1 MVKCCKKV
9 SEIEK
14 FYAVNLLHSG
24 IISYVRSALLFR
36 FCTLDNEVRAHI
48 AKSRKIVRARNEY
61 IAQHKKPLNKSAYK
75 RLKPDMKA
83 IKKSAIATIINA
95 ALLSAAGTSVSSF
108 AAEEETAKKNNQ
120 LEVIQVTARKRVENA
135 QEVPVA
141 VSALQGDNLDAYSSA
156 GMDIRFMNAKI
167 PSLSIESSFGRSFP
181 RFYVRGLGNTDFDLN
196 ASQPVSLVVDEV
208 VQENAILKGFPV
220 FDVER
225 VEVLRG
231 PQGTLFGRNTPAG
244 LVKFDSVK
252 PSQEFDGYGAVSYGS
267 RGAVDTEGAVG
278 GALTDRLSARVSLL
292 WQDKDDYIDNQAPGF
307 EAKDQQG
314 GYTEKAARIQFL
326 YEGDDFSALLNYHTR
341 DLDGSPIAFRA
352 NVIESGSNELVDN
365 YEHDVVYQDAGARS
379 TQQVESE
386 GMSLRLEWDLENHT
400 ITSISA
406 WESAEIYS
414 RGDIDGGYGAVF
426 LPDYMGPGFI
436 PFPSE
441 SADGIPEQDQITQEL
456 RLSSNFDGDLNYQ
469 VGVFY
474 FDEELT
480 IENFSYDTFSSPNA
494 GALNG
499 YVKQQQD
506 TTAWA
511 VFGSVDY
518 VVSDDLK
525 VTAGLRY
532 SDDKKD
538 FSADRTL
545 SPVGGGA
552 LFIEQDVSDSHVS
565 WDLSA
570 NYKVNEDVNWYSR
583 VANTF
588 RAPSL
593 QGRILFGDEVTT
605 ADSETVTS
613 FETGIKSDVL
623 DGQGRVNATVF
634 YYTMSDQQLTA
645 VGGGA
650 NFNRLINADKT
661 TGYGFELDTEWVL
674 SDELNATFNL
684 SYNKTELKDNDLA
697 VAVCG
702 QCTVTDPTFQVAGP
716 FGPEARAILDGNSL
730 PHAPEWISNF
740 TLRYTKELE
749 DGDFFANGDISYR
762 SKINMFLYE
771 SVEFEGKPLTEVGLR
786 AGYRWAQG
794 DYEYEV
800 AGFVRNL
807 FDEQQAIGAI
817 DFNNNTGIVNEERYV
832 GAEFKV
838 KFF

>member
-1 MVKCCKKV
+1 
-9 SEIEK
+9 
-14 FYAVNLLHSG
+14 
-24 IISYVRSALLFR
+24 
-36 FCTLDNEVRAHI
+36 
-48 AKSRKIVRARNEY
+48 
-61 IAQHKKPLNKSAYK
+61 
-75 RLKPDMKA
+75 MKA
-83 IKKSAIATIINA
+83 MKRSTLATLINA
-95 ALLSAAGTSVSSF
+95 TLFSAVAGTSFSSL
-108 AAEEETAKKNNQ
+108 AAEEETAKKSNQ

-156 GMDIRFMNAKI
+156 GMDIRFLNAKI

-244 LVKFDSVK
+244 LVKFDTVK
-252 PSQEFDGYGAVSYGS
+252 PSQEFDGYGSVSYGS
-267 RGAVDTEGAVG
+267 RGAVDTSGAVG
-278 GALTDRLSARVSLL
+278 GSLTDRLSARVSLL

-307 EAKDQQG
+307 EAKDEQG
-314 GYTEKAARIQFL
+314 GYTEKAARVQFL
-326 YEGDDFSALLNYHTR
+326 YEGDDFTALLNYHTR

-352 NVIESGSNELVDN
+352 NVIKPGTNELVDN
-365 YEHDVVYQDAGARS
+365 FENDVVYQDAASRS

-386 GMSLRLEWDLENHT
+386 GASLKLDWELKNHT

-414 RGDIDGGYGAVF
+414 RADIDGGYGGFSIDGVPVA
-426 LPDYMGPGFI
+426 MGPGSI
-436 PFPSE
+436 PFSNE
-441 SADGIPEQDQITQEL
+441 SADGIPEHDQLTQEL

-480 IENFSYDTFSSPNA
+480 IENFSYDTSNN
-494 GALNG
+494 GVLNG
-499 YVKQQQD
+499 YVRQQQD

-518 VVSDDLK
+518 TFKDDLK

-532 SDDKKD
+532 SDDEKD
-538 FSADRTL
+538 FSANRTL
-545 SPVGGGA
+545 SPLSAFGFGPK
-552 LFIEQDVSDSHVS
+552 LISENVSDSHVS

-570 NYKVNEDVNWYSR
+570 NYKVNDDVNWYGR

-593 QGRILFGDEVTT
+593 QGRILFNEEVTT

-613 FETGIKSDVL
+613 YETGIKSDVL

-645 VGGGA
+645 VGGDT
-650 NFNRLINADKT
+650 NSSSLINADKT
-661 TGYGFELDTEWVL
+661 TGYGFELDTQWVL
-674 SDELNATFNL
+674 SDEFNATFNL
-684 SYNKTELKDNDLA
+684 SYNKTEIKDDSISIPVPDRDTLN
-697 VAVCG
+697 
-702 QCTVTDPTFQVAGP
+702 VTDPINNSGFAV
-716 FGPEARAILDGNSL
+716 LDGNSL

-740 TLRYTKELE
+740 TLRYTKELA
-749 DGDFFANGDISYR
+749 DGNFFASGDISYR

-771 SVEFEGKPLTEVGLR
+771 SVEFEGKELIETGLR
-786 AGYRWAQG
+786 TGYTWSEG

-800 AGFVRNL
+800 AAFVRNL
-807 FDEQQAIGAI
+807 FDEQQVIGAV

-838 KFF
+838 NFF

>member
-1 MVKCCKKV
+1 
-9 SEIEK
+9 
-14 FYAVNLLHSG
+14 
-24 IISYVRSALLFR
+24 
-36 FCTLDNEVRAHI
+36 
-48 AKSRKIVRARNEY
+48 
-61 IAQHKKPLNKSAYK
+61 
-75 RLKPDMKA
+75 MKA
-83 IKKSAIATIINA
+83 IKKTAIATIINA
-95 ALLSAAGTSVSSF
+95 ALLSAAGTSVSTL

-156 GMDIRFMNAKI
+156 GMDIRFMSAKI

-244 LVKFDSVK
+244 LVKFDTVK
-252 PSQEFDGYGAVSYGS
+252 PSQEFEGYGAVSYGS

-307 EAKDQQG
+307 EAKDEQG

-326 YEGDDFSALLNYHTR
+326 YEGDDFTALLNYHTR

-352 NVIESGSNELVDN
+352 NVIESGSNDLVDN
-365 YEHDVVYQDAGARS
+365 YEHDVVYQDAAVRN

-386 GMSLRLEWDLENHT
+386 GASLKLEWDISDEYTL
-400 ITSISA
+400 TSISG

-414 RGDIDGGYGAVF
+414 RADIDGGYGAEYI
-426 LPDYMGPGFI
+426 PDYMGPGLI
-436 PFPSE
+436 PFSSE
-441 SADGIPEQDQITQEL
+441 SADGIPEQDQLTQEL
-456 RLSSNFDGDLNYQ
+456 RLASNFSGDLNYQ
-469 VGVFY
+469 VGLFY

-480 IENFSYDTFSSPNA
+480 IENFSYDTFSSPA

-499 YVKQQQD
+499 YVQQQQD

-511 VFGSVDY
+511 IFGSVDY
-518 VVSDDLK
+518 IFSDKLK

-532 SDDKKD
+532 SDDEKD
-538 FSADRTL
+538 FVADRTI
-545 SPVGGGA
+545 SPIGGGA
-552 LFIEQDVSDSHVS
+552 LYVERSVSDSHVS

-570 NYKVNEDVNWYSR
+570 NYKVNDDVNWYSR

-593 QGRILFGDEVTT
+593 QGRILFGDDVTT
-605 ADSETVTS
+605 AESETVTS

-634 YYTMSDQQLTA
+634 YYTMDDQQLTA

-650 NFNRLINADKT
+650 NFNRLVNADKT

-674 SDELNATFNL
+674 SDEFNATFNL
-684 SYNKTELKDNDLA
+684 SYNKTEIKDDELA
-697 VAVCG
+697 VATCF
-702 QCTVTDPTFQVAGP
+702 QCTVNDPINDAGL
-716 FGPEARAILDGNSL
+716 AVLDGNSL

-749 DGDFFANGDISYR
+749 DGNFFALGDISYR
-762 SKINMFLYE
+762 SEINMFLYD
-771 SVEFEGKPLTEVGLR
+771 SVEFEGKALTEVGLR
-786 AGYRWAQG
+786 AGYEWAEG
-794 DYEYEV
+794 DYEYQV
-800 AGFVRNL
+800 AAFVRNL
-807 FDEQQAIGAI
+807 FDEQHAIGAV
-817 DFNNNTGIVNEERYV
+817 DFNNNTGIVNEERYI

-838 KFF
+838 NFF

>member
-1 MVKCCKKV
+1 
-9 SEIEK
+9 
-14 FYAVNLLHSG
+14 
-24 IISYVRSALLFR
+24 
-36 FCTLDNEVRAHI
+36 
-48 AKSRKIVRARNEY
+48 
-61 IAQHKKPLNKSAYK
+61 
-75 RLKPDMKA
+75 MKA
-83 IKKSAIATIINA
+83 IKKTAIATIINA
-95 ALLSAAGTSVSSF
+95 ALLSAAGTSVSTL

-156 GMDIRFMNAKI
+156 GMDIRFMSAKI

-244 LVKFDSVK
+244 LVKFDTVK
-252 PSQEFDGYGAVSYGS
+252 PSQEFEGYGAVSYGS

-307 EAKDQQG
+307 EAKDEQG

-326 YEGDDFSALLNYHTR
+326 YEGDDFTALLNYHTR

-352 NVIESGSNELVDN
+352 NVIESGSNDLVDN
-365 YEHDVVYQDAGARS
+365 YEHDVVYQDAAVRN

-386 GMSLRLEWDLENHT
+386 GASLKLDWDISDEYTL
-400 ITSISA
+400 TSISG

-414 RGDIDGGYGAVF
+414 RADIDGGYGASYI
-426 LPDYMGPGFI
+426 PDYMGPGFI
-436 PFPSE
+436 PFSSE
-441 SADGIPEQDQITQEL
+441 SADGIPEQDQLTQEL
-456 RLSSNFDGDLNYQ
+456 RLASNFSGDLNYQ
-469 VGVFY
+469 VGLFY

-480 IENFSYDTFSSPNA
+480 IENFSYDTFSSPA

-499 YVKQQQD
+499 YVQQQQD

-511 VFGSVDY
+511 IFGSVDY
-518 VVSDDLK
+518 IFSDKLK

-532 SDDKKD
+532 SDDEKD
-538 FSADRTL
+538 FVADRTI
-545 SPVGGGA
+545 SPIGGGA
-552 LFIEQDVSDSHVS
+552 LYVERSVSDSHVS

-570 NYKVNEDVNWYSR
+570 NYKVNDDVNWYSR

-593 QGRILFGDEVTT
+593 QGRILFGDDVTT
-605 ADSETVTS
+605 AESETVTS

-634 YYTMSDQQLTA
+634 YYTMDDQQLTA
-645 VGGGA
+645 VGGGV
-650 NFNRLINADKT
+650 NFNRLVNADKT

-674 SDELNATFNL
+674 SDEFNATFNL
-684 SYNKTELKDNDLA
+684 SYNKTEIKDDELA
-697 VAVCG
+697 VAVCA
-702 QCTVTDPTFQVAGP
+702 QCIVNDPINDAGL
-716 FGPEARAILDGNSL
+716 AVLDGNSL

-749 DGDFFANGDISYR
+749 DGNFFALGDISYR
-762 SKINMFLYE
+762 SEINMFLYD
-771 SVEFEGKPLTEVGLR
+771 SVEFEGKALTEVGLR
-786 AGYRWAQG
+786 AGYEWAEG
-794 DYEYEV
+794 DYEYQV
-800 AGFVRNL
+800 SAFVRNL
-807 FDEQQAIGAI
+807 FDEQQAIGAV
-817 DFNNNTGIVNEERYV
+817 DFNNNTGIVNEERYI

-838 KFF
+838 NFF

>member
-1 MVKCCKKV
+1 
-9 SEIEK
+9 
-14 FYAVNLLHSG
+14 
-24 IISYVRSALLFR
+24 
-36 FCTLDNEVRAHI
+36 
-48 AKSRKIVRARNEY
+48 
-61 IAQHKKPLNKSAYK
+61 
-75 RLKPDMKA
+75 MKA
-83 IKKSAIATIINA
+83 IKKTAIATIINA
-95 ALLSAAGTSVSSF
+95 ALLSAAGTSVSTL

-156 GMDIRFMNAKI
+156 GMDIRFMSAKI

-244 LVKFDSVK
+244 LVKFDTVK
-252 PSQEFDGYGAVSYGS
+252 PSQEFEGYGAVSYGS

-307 EAKDQQG
+307 EAKDEQG

-326 YEGDDFSALLNYHTR
+326 YEGDDFTALLNYHTR

-352 NVIESGSNELVDN
+352 NVIEAGSNDLVDN
-365 YEHDVVYQDAGARS
+365 YEHDVVYQDAAVRN

-386 GMSLRLEWDLENHT
+386 GASLKLEWDISDEYTL
-400 ITSISA
+400 TSISG

-414 RGDIDGGYGAVF
+414 RADIDGGYGCGF
-426 LPDYMGPGFI
+426 CGTDNGPGFV
-436 PFPSE
+436 PYESE
-441 SADGIPEQDQITQEL
+441 SADGIPEQDQLTQEL
-456 RLSSNFDGDLNYQ
+456 RLASNFSGDFNYQ
-469 VGVFY
+469 VGLFY

-480 IENFSYDTFSSPNA
+480 IENFNYSTPDN

-499 YVKQQQD
+499 YVQQQQD

-511 VFGSVDY
+511 IFGSVDY
-518 VVSDDLK
+518 IFSDKLK

-532 SDDKKD
+532 SDDEKD
-538 FSADRTL
+538 FVADRTI
-545 SPVGGGA
+545 SPIGGGA
-552 LFIEQDVSDSHVS
+552 LYVERSVSDSHVS

-570 NYKVNEDVNWYSR
+570 NYKVNDDVNWYSR

-593 QGRILFGDEVTT
+593 QGRILFGDDVTT

-634 YYTMSDQQLTA
+634 YYTMDDQQLTA

-650 NFNRLINADKT
+650 NFNRLVNADKT

-674 SDELNATFNL
+674 SDEFNATFNL
-684 SYNKTELKDNDLA
+684 SYNKTEIKDNDLA
-697 VAVCG
+697 VAACF
-702 QCTVTDPTFQVAGP
+702 QCTVTDPINDSGLAV
-716 FGPEARAILDGNSL
+716 LDGNSL

-740 TLRYTKELE
+740 TLRYNKELE
-749 DGDFFANGDISYR
+749 DGNFFALGDISYR
-762 SKINMFLYE
+762 SEINMFLYD
-771 SVEFEGKPLTEVGLR
+771 SVEFEGKALTEVGLR
-786 AGYRWAQG
+786 AGYEWAEG
-794 DYEYEV
+794 DYEYQV
-800 AGFVRNL
+800 SAFVRNL
-807 FDEQQAIGAI
+807 FDEQQVIGAI
-817 DFNNNTGIVNEERYV
+817 DFNNNTGIVNEERYI

-838 KFF
+838 NFF

>member
-1 MVKCCKKV
+1 M
-9 SEIEK
+9 
-14 FYAVNLLHSG
+14 
-24 IISYVRSALLFR
+24 
-36 FCTLDNEVRAHI
+36 
-48 AKSRKIVRARNEY
+48 KS
-61 IAQHKKPLNKSAYK
+61 L
-75 RLKPDMKA
+75 
-83 IKKSAIATIINA
+83 KKSAIATIINA
-95 ALLSAAGTSVSSF
+95 ALLSAAGTSISAF
-108 AAEEETAKKNNQ
+108 AAEEETAKKSNQ

-156 GMDIRFMNAKI
+156 GMDIRFLNAKI

-244 LVKFDSVK
+244 LVKFDTVK
-252 PSQEFDGYGAVSYGS
+252 PSQEFDGYGSVSYGS
-267 RGAVDTEGAVG
+267 RGAVDTSGAVG

-307 EAKDQQG
+307 EAKDEQG
-314 GYTEKAARIQFL
+314 GYTEKAARVQFL
-326 YEGDDFSALLNYHTR
+326 YEGDDFTALLNYHTR

-352 NVIESGSNELVDN
+352 NVIKAGTNELVDN
-365 YEHDVVYQDAGARS
+365 YENDVVYQDAASRS

-386 GMSLRLEWDLENHT
+386 GASLKLEWELENHT

-414 RGDIDGGYGAVF
+414 RADIDGGYGAAF
-426 LPDYMGPGFI
+426 IDDGNFQGPGII
-436 PFPSE
+436 PFASE
-441 SADGIPEQDQITQEL
+441 SADGIPDHDQLTQEL

-480 IENFSYDTFSSPNA
+480 IENYSYNTFSSPA
-494 GALNG
+494 GELDG
-499 YVKQQQD
+499 FVRQQQD

-518 VVSDDLK
+518 TFSDDLK

-532 SDDKKD
+532 SDDDKD
-538 FSADRTL
+538 FVANRTL
-545 SPVGGGA
+545 SPIGGGA
-552 LFIEQDVSDSHVS
+552 LLVERDVSDDHVS

-570 NYKVNEDVNWYSR
+570 NYKVNDDVNWYGR
-583 VANTF
+583 VANSF

-593 QGRILFGDEVTT
+593 QGRILFGDDVTT
-605 ADSETVTS
+605 AESETVTS
-613 FETGIKSDVL
+613 YETGIKSDVL

-634 YYTMSDQQLTA
+634 YYTMDDQQLTA

-650 NFNRLINADKT
+650 NFNRLVNADKT
-661 TGYGFELDTEWVL
+661 TGYGFELDTQWVL
-674 SDELNATFNL
+674 SDEFNATFNL
-684 SYNKTELKDNDLA
+684 SYNKTEIKDSNLSIAAPDRSTLNI
-697 VAVCG
+697 
-702 QCTVTDPTFQVAGP
+702 TDPVVDGKVF
-716 FGPEARAILDGNSL
+716 LDGNSL

-740 TLRYTKELE
+740 TLRYTKELA
-749 DGDFFANGDISYR
+749 DGNFFASGDISYR

-771 SVEFEGKPLTEVGLR
+771 SVEFEGKELIETGLR
-786 AGYRWAQG
+786 TGYTWSEG

-800 AGFVRNL
+800 AAFVRNL
-807 FDEQQAIGAI
+807 FDEQQVIGAV

-838 KFF
+838 NFF

>member
-1 MVKCCKKV
+1 
-9 SEIEK
+9 
-14 FYAVNLLHSG
+14 
-24 IISYVRSALLFR
+24 
-36 FCTLDNEVRAHI
+36 
-48 AKSRKIVRARNEY
+48 
-61 IAQHKKPLNKSAYK
+61 
-75 RLKPDMKA
+75 MKA
-83 IKKSAIATIINA
+83 IKKTAIATIINA
-95 ALLSAAGTSVSSF
+95 ALLSAAGTSVSTL

-156 GMDIRFMNAKI
+156 GMDIRFMSAKI

-244 LVKFDSVK
+244 LVKFDTVK
-252 PSQEFDGYGAVSYGS
+252 PSQEFEGYGAVSYGS

-307 EAKDQQG
+307 EAKDEQG

-326 YEGDDFSALLNYHTR
+326 YEGDDFTALLNYHTR

-352 NVIESGSNELVDN
+352 NVIEAGSNDLVDN
-365 YEHDVVYQDAGARS
+365 YEHDVVYQDAAVRN

-386 GMSLRLEWDLENHT
+386 GASLKLEWDISDEYTL
-400 ITSISA
+400 TSISG

-414 RGDIDGGYGAVF
+414 RADIDGGYGAEYI
-426 LPDYMGPGFI
+426 PDYMGPGLI
-436 PFPSE
+436 PFSSE
-441 SADGIPEQDQITQEL
+441 SADGIPEQDQLTQEL
-456 RLSSNFDGDLNYQ
+456 RIASNFSGDLNYQ
-469 VGVFY
+469 VGLFY

-480 IENFSYDTFSSPNA
+480 IENFSYDTFSSPA

-499 YVKQQQD
+499 YVQQQQD

-511 VFGSVDY
+511 IFGSVDY
-518 VVSDDLK
+518 IFSDKLK

-532 SDDKKD
+532 SDDEKD
-538 FSADRTL
+538 FVADRTI
-545 SPVGGGA
+545 SPIGGGA
-552 LFIEQDVSDSHVS
+552 LYVERSVSDSHVS

-570 NYKVNEDVNWYSR
+570 NYKVNDDVNWYSR

-593 QGRILFGDEVTT
+593 QGRILFGDDVTT
-605 ADSETVTS
+605 AESETVTS

-634 YYTMSDQQLTA
+634 YYTMDDQQLTA

-650 NFNRLINADKT
+650 NFNRLVNADKT

-674 SDELNATFNL
+674 SDEFNATFNL
-684 SYNKTELKDNDLA
+684 SHNKTEIKDDELA
-697 VAVCG
+697 VATCF
-702 QCTVTDPTFQVAGP
+702 QCTVNDPINDAGL
-716 FGPEARAILDGNSL
+716 AVLDGNSL

-740 TLRYTKELE
+740 TLRYNKELE
-749 DGDFFANGDISYR
+749 DGNFFALGDISYR
-762 SKINMFLYE
+762 SEINMFLYD
-771 SVEFEGKPLTEVGLR
+771 SVEFEGKALTEVGLR
-786 AGYRWAQG
+786 AGYEWAEG
-794 DYEYEV
+794 DYEYQV
-800 AGFVRNL
+800 SAFVRNL
-807 FDEQQAIGAI
+807 FDEQQAIGAV
-817 DFNNNTGIVNEERYV
+817 DFNNNTGIVNEERYI

-838 KFF
+838 NFF

>member
-1 MVKCCKKV
+1 MKSLKK
-9 SEIEK
+9 
-14 FYAVNLLHSG
+14 
-24 IISYVRSALLFR
+24 
-36 FCTLDNEVRAHI
+36 T
-48 AKSRKIVRARNEY
+48 
-61 IAQHKKPLNKSAYK
+61 
-75 RLKPDMKA
+75 
-83 IKKSAIATIINA
+83 AIATIINA
-95 ALLSAAGTSVSSF
+95 ALLSAAGTSVSAF
-108 AAEEETAKKNNQ
+108 AAEEDTAKKSNQ

-156 GMDIRFMNAKI
+156 GMDIRFMSAKI

-244 LVKFDSVK
+244 LVKFDTAK
-252 PSQEFDGYGAVSYGS
+252 PSQEFEGYGAVSYGS

-307 EAKDQQG
+307 EAKDEQG

-326 YEGDDFSALLNYHTR
+326 YEGDDFTALLNYHTR

-352 NVIESGSNELVDN
+352 NVIEAGSNDLVDN
-365 YEHDVVYQDAGARS
+365 YEHDVVYQDAAVRN

-386 GMSLRLEWDLENHT
+386 GASLKLEWDISDEYT
-400 ITSISA
+400 ITSISG

-414 RGDIDGGYGAVF
+414 RGDIDGGYGCGF
-426 LPDYMGPGFI
+426 CGTDNGPGFV
-436 PFPSE
+436 PYESE
-441 SADGIPEQDQITQEL
+441 SADGIPEQDQLTQEL
-456 RLSSNFDGDLNYQ
+456 RLASNFSGDFNYQ
-469 VGVFY
+469 VGLFY

-480 IENFSYDTFSSPNA
+480 IENFNYSTPDN

-499 YVKQQQD
+499 YVQQQQD

-511 VFGSVDY
+511 IFGSADY
-518 VVSDDLK
+518 IFSDKLK

-532 SDDKKD
+532 SDDEKD
-538 FSADRTL
+538 FVADRTI
-545 SPVGGGA
+545 SPIGGGA
-552 LFIEQDVSDSHVS
+552 LYVERSVSDSHVS

-593 QGRILFGDEVTT
+593 QGRILFGDDVTT

-634 YYTMSDQQLTA
+634 YYTMDDQQLTA

-650 NFNRLINADKT
+650 NFNRLVNADKT

-674 SDELNATFNL
+674 SDEFNATFNL
-684 SYNKTELKDNDLA
+684 SYNKTEIKDNDLA
-697 VAVCG
+697 VSACF
-702 QCTVTDPTFQVAGP
+702 QCTVTDPINDAGL
-716 FGPEARAILDGNSL
+716 AVLDGNSL

-740 TLRYTKELE
+740 TLRYNKELA
-749 DGDFFANGDISYR
+749 DGNFFALGDISYR
-762 SKINMFLYE
+762 SEINMFLYE
-771 SVEFEGKPLTEVGLR
+771 SVEFEGKALTEVGLR
-786 AGYRWAQG
+786 AGYEWAEG
-794 DYEYEV
+794 DYEYQV
-800 AGFVRNL
+800 SAFVRNL
-807 FDEQQAIGAI
+807 FDEQQVIGAI
-817 DFNNNTGIVNEERYV
+817 DFNNNTGIVNEERYI

-838 KFF
+838 NFF

>member
-1 MVKCCKKV
+1 
-9 SEIEK
+9 
-14 FYAVNLLHSG
+14 
-24 IISYVRSALLFR
+24 
-36 FCTLDNEVRAHI
+36 
-48 AKSRKIVRARNEY
+48 
-61 IAQHKKPLNKSAYK
+61 
-75 RLKPDMKA
+75 MKA
-83 IKKSAIATIINA
+83 IKKTAIATIINA
-95 ALLSAAGTSVSSF
+95 ALLSAAGTSVSTL

-156 GMDIRFMNAKI
+156 GMDIRFMSAKI

-244 LVKFDSVK
+244 LVKFDTVK
-252 PSQEFDGYGAVSYGS
+252 PSQEFEGYGAVSYGS

-307 EAKDQQG
+307 EAKDEQG

-326 YEGDDFSALLNYHTR
+326 YEGDDFTALLNYHTR

-352 NVIESGSNELVDN
+352 NVIESGSNDLVDN
-365 YEHDVVYQDAGARS
+365 YEHDVVYQDAAVRN

-386 GMSLRLEWDLENHT
+386 GASLKLEWDISDEYTL
-400 ITSISA
+400 TSISG

-414 RGDIDGGYGAVF
+414 RADIDGGYGASYI
-426 LPDYMGPGFI
+426 PDYMGPGFI
-436 PFPSE
+436 PFSSE
-441 SADGIPEQDQITQEL
+441 SADGIPEQDQLTQEL
-456 RLSSNFDGDLNYQ
+456 RLASNFSGDLNYQ
-469 VGVFY
+469 VGLFY

-480 IENFSYDTFSSPNA
+480 IENFSYDTANN
-494 GALNG
+494 GVLNG
-499 YVKQQQD
+499 YVQQQQD

-511 VFGSVDY
+511 IFGSVDY
-518 VVSDDLK
+518 IFSDKLK

-532 SDDKKD
+532 SDDEKD
-538 FSADRTL
+538 FVADRTI
-545 SPVGGGA
+545 SPIGGGA
-552 LFIEQDVSDSHVS
+552 LYVERSVSDSHVS

-570 NYKVNEDVNWYSR
+570 NYKVNDDVNWYSR

-593 QGRILFGDEVTT
+593 QGRILFGDDVTT
-605 ADSETVTS
+605 AESETVTS

-634 YYTMSDQQLTA
+634 YYTMDDQQLTA

-650 NFNRLINADKT
+650 NFNRLVNADKT

-674 SDELNATFNL
+674 SDEFNATFNL
-684 SYNKTELKDNDLA
+684 SYNKTEIKDDELA
-697 VAVCG
+697 VAVCA
-702 QCTVTDPTFQVAGP
+702 QCIVNDPINDAGL
-716 FGPEARAILDGNSL
+716 AVLDGNSL

-749 DGDFFANGDISYR
+749 DGNFFALGDISYR
-762 SKINMFLYE
+762 SEINMFLYD
-771 SVEFEGKPLTEVGLR
+771 SVEFEGKALTEVGLR
-786 AGYRWAQG
+786 AGYEWAEG
-794 DYEYEV
+794 DYEYQV
-800 AGFVRNL
+800 SAFVRNL
-807 FDEQQAIGAI
+807 FDEQQAIGAV
-817 DFNNNTGIVNEERYV
+817 DFNNNTGIVNEERYI

-838 KFF
+838 NFF

>member
-1 MVKCCKKV
+1 
-9 SEIEK
+9 
-14 FYAVNLLHSG
+14 
-24 IISYVRSALLFR
+24 
-36 FCTLDNEVRAHI
+36 
-48 AKSRKIVRARNEY
+48 
-61 IAQHKKPLNKSAYK
+61 
-75 RLKPDMKA
+75 MKA
-83 IKKSAIATIINA
+83 IKKTAIATIINA
-95 ALLSAAGTSVSSF
+95 ALLSAAGTSVSTL

-156 GMDIRFMNAKI
+156 GMDIRFMSAKI

-244 LVKFDSVK
+244 LVKFDTVK
-252 PSQEFDGYGAVSYGS
+252 PSQEFEGYGAVSYGS

-307 EAKDQQG
+307 EAKDEQG

-326 YEGDDFSALLNYHTR
+326 YEGDDFTALLNYHTR

-352 NVIESGSNELVDN
+352 NVIESGSNDLVDN
-365 YEHDVVYQDAGARS
+365 YEHDVVYQDAAVRN

-386 GMSLRLEWDLENHT
+386 GASLKLEWDISDEYTL
-400 ITSISA
+400 TSISG

-414 RGDIDGGYGAVF
+414 RADIDGGYGASYI
-426 LPDYMGPGFI
+426 PDYMGPGFI
-436 PFPSE
+436 PFSSE
-441 SADGIPEQDQITQEL
+441 SADGIPEQDQLTQEL
-456 RLSSNFDGDLNYQ
+456 RLASNFSGDLNYQ
-469 VGVFY
+469 VGLFY

-480 IENFSYDTFSSPNA
+480 IENFSYDTFSSPA

-499 YVKQQQD
+499 YVQQQQD

-511 VFGSVDY
+511 IFGSVDY
-518 VVSDDLK
+518 IFSDKLK

-532 SDDKKD
+532 SDDEKD
-538 FSADRTL
+538 FVADRTI
-545 SPVGGGA
+545 SPIGGGA
-552 LFIEQDVSDSHVS
+552 LYVERSVSDSHVS

-570 NYKVNEDVNWYSR
+570 NYKVNDDVNWYSR

-593 QGRILFGDEVTT
+593 QGRILFGDDVTT
-605 ADSETVTS
+605 AESETVTS

-634 YYTMSDQQLTA
+634 YYTMDDQQLTA

-650 NFNRLINADKT
+650 NFNRLVNADKT

-674 SDELNATFNL
+674 SDEFNATFNL
-684 SYNKTELKDNDLA
+684 SYNKTEIKDDELA
-697 VAVCG
+697 VAVCA
-702 QCTVTDPTFQVAGP
+702 QCIVNDPINDAGL
-716 FGPEARAILDGNSL
+716 AVLDGNSL

-749 DGDFFANGDISYR
+749 DGNFFALGDISYR
-762 SKINMFLYE
+762 SEINMFLYD
-771 SVEFEGKPLTEVGLR
+771 SVEFEGEALTEVGLR
-786 AGYRWAQG
+786 AGYEWAEG
-794 DYEYEV
+794 DYEYQV
-800 AGFVRNL
+800 SAFVRNL
-807 FDEQQAIGAI
+807 FDEQQAIGAV
-817 DFNNNTGIVNEERYV
+817 DFNNNTGIVNEERYI

-838 KFF
+838 NFF

>member
-1 MVKCCKKV
+1 M
-9 SEIEK
+9 
-14 FYAVNLLHSG
+14 
-24 IISYVRSALLFR
+24 
-36 FCTLDNEVRAHI
+36 
-48 AKSRKIVRARNEY
+48 KS
-61 IAQHKKPLNKSAYK
+61 L
-75 RLKPDMKA
+75 
-83 IKKSAIATIINA
+83 KKSAIATIINA
-95 ALLSAAGTSVSSF
+95 ALLSAAGTSISAF
-108 AAEEETAKKNNQ
+108 AAEEETAKKSNQ

-156 GMDIRFMNAKI
+156 GMDIRFLNAKI

-244 LVKFDSVK
+244 LVKFDTVK
-252 PSQEFDGYGAVSYGS
+252 PSQEFDGYGSVSYGS
-267 RGAVDTEGAVG
+267 RGAVDTSGAVG

-307 EAKDQQG
+307 EAKDEQG
-314 GYTEKAARIQFL
+314 GYTEKAARVQFL
-326 YEGDDFSALLNYHTR
+326 YEGDDFTALLNYHTR

-352 NVIESGSNELVDN
+352 NVIKPGTNELVDN
-365 YEHDVVYQDAGARS
+365 FENDIVFQDAASRS

-386 GMSLRLEWDLENHT
+386 GASLKLEWELKNHT

-414 RGDIDGGYGAVF
+414 RADIDGGYGAAF
-426 LPDYMGPGFI
+426 IADGNYQGPGII
-436 PFPSE
+436 PFASE
-441 SADGIPEQDQITQEL
+441 SADGIPEQDQLTQEL

-480 IENFSYDTFSSPNA
+480 IENFSYDTFSTPNA

-499 YVKQQQD
+499 YVRQQQD

-511 VFGSVDY
+511 VFGSLDY
-518 VVSDDLK
+518 TFSDDLK

-532 SDDKKD
+532 SDDDKD
-538 FSADRTL
+538 FVADRTL
-545 SPVGGGA
+545 SPIGGGA
-552 LFIEQDVSDSHVS
+552 LLVERDVSDDHVS

-570 NYKVNEDVNWYSR
+570 NYKVNDDVNWYGR
-583 VANTF
+583 VANSF

-593 QGRILFGDEVTT
+593 QGRILFGDDVTT
-605 ADSETVTS
+605 AESETVTS
-613 FETGIKSDVL
+613 YETGIKSDVL

-634 YYTMSDQQLTA
+634 YYTMDDQQLTA

-650 NFNRLINADKT
+650 NFNRLVNADKT
-661 TGYGFELDTEWVL
+661 TGYGFELDTQWVL
-674 SDELNATFNL
+674 SDEFNATFNL
-684 SYNKTELKDNDLA
+684 SYNKTEIKDSNLSIAAPDRSTLNI
-697 VAVCG
+697 
-702 QCTVTDPTFQVAGP
+702 TDPVVDGKVF
-716 FGPEARAILDGNSL
+716 LDGNSL

-740 TLRYTKELE
+740 TLRYTKELA
-749 DGDFFANGDISYR
+749 DGNFFASGDISYR

-771 SVEFEGKPLTEVGLR
+771 SVEFEGKELIETGLR
-786 AGYRWAQG
+786 TGYTWSEG

-800 AGFVRNL
+800 AAFVRNL
-807 FDEQQAIGAI
+807 FDEQQVIGAV

-838 KFF
+838 NFF

>member
-1 MVKCCKKV
+1 
-9 SEIEK
+9 
-14 FYAVNLLHSG
+14 
-24 IISYVRSALLFR
+24 
-36 FCTLDNEVRAHI
+36 
-48 AKSRKIVRARNEY
+48 
-61 IAQHKKPLNKSAYK
+61 
-75 RLKPDMKA
+75 MKA
-83 IKKSAIATIINA
+83 IKKTAIATIINA
-95 ALLSAAGTSVSSF
+95 ALLSAAGTSVSTL

-156 GMDIRFMNAKI
+156 GMDIRFMSAKI

-244 LVKFDSVK
+244 LVKFDTAK
-252 PSQEFDGYGAVSYGS
+252 PSQEFEGYGAVSYGS

-307 EAKDQQG
+307 EAKDEQG

-326 YEGDDFSALLNYHTR
+326 YEGDDFTALLNYHTR

-352 NVIESGSNELVDN
+352 NVIEAGSNDLVDN
-365 YEHDVVYQDAGARS
+365 YEHDVVYQDAAERN

-386 GMSLRLEWDLENHT
+386 GASLKLEWDISDEYTL
-400 ITSISA
+400 TSISG

-414 RGDIDGGYGAVF
+414 RADIDGGYGASYI
-426 LPDYMGPGFI
+426 PDYMGPGFI
-436 PFPSE
+436 PFSSE
-441 SADGIPEQDQITQEL
+441 SADGIPEQDQLTQEL
-456 RLSSNFDGDLNYQ
+456 RLASNFSGDFNYQ
-469 VGVFY
+469 VGLFY

-480 IENFSYDTFSSPNA
+480 IENFSYDTFSSPA

-499 YVKQQQD
+499 YVQQQQD

-511 VFGSVDY
+511 IFGSADY
-518 VVSDDLK
+518 IFSDKLK

-532 SDDKKD
+532 SDDEKD
-538 FSADRTL
+538 FVADRTI
-545 SPVGGGA
+545 SPIGGGA
-552 LFIEQDVSDSHVS
+552 LYVERSVSDSHVS

-570 NYKVNEDVNWYSR
+570 NYKVNDDVNWYSR

-605 ADSETVTS
+605 AESETVTS

-634 YYTMSDQQLTA
+634 YYTMDDQQLTA

-650 NFNRLINADKT
+650 NFNRLVNADKT

-674 SDELNATFNL
+674 SDEFNATFNL
-684 SYNKTELKDNDLA
+684 SYNKTEIKDDELA
-697 VAVCG
+697 VAVCA
-702 QCTVTDPTFQVAGP
+702 QCTVNDPINSAGL
-716 FGPEARAILDGNSL
+716 AVLDGNSL

-740 TLRYTKELE
+740 TLRYNKELE
-749 DGDFFANGDISYR
+749 DGNFFALGDISYR
-762 SKINMFLYE
+762 SEINMFLYD
-771 SVEFEGKPLTEVGLR
+771 SVEFEGKALTEVGLR
-786 AGYRWAQG
+786 AGYEWAEG
-794 DYEYEV
+794 DYEYQV
-800 AGFVRNL
+800 SAFVRNL
-807 FDEQQAIGAI
+807 FDEQQAIGAV
-817 DFNNNTGIVNEERYV
+817 DFNNNTGIVNEERYI

-838 KFF
+838 NFF

>member
-1 MVKCCKKV
+1 MKSLKK
-9 SEIEK
+9 
-14 FYAVNLLHSG
+14 
-24 IISYVRSALLFR
+24 
-36 FCTLDNEVRAHI
+36 T
-48 AKSRKIVRARNEY
+48 
-61 IAQHKKPLNKSAYK
+61 
-75 RLKPDMKA
+75 
-83 IKKSAIATIINA
+83 AIATIINA
-95 ALLSAAGTSVSSF
+95 ALLSAAGTSVSAF
-108 AAEEETAKKNNQ
+108 AAEEDTAKKSNQ

-156 GMDIRFMNAKI
+156 GMDIRFMSAKI

-244 LVKFDSVK
+244 LVKFDTAK
-252 PSQEFDGYGAVSYGS
+252 PSQEFEGYGAVSYGS

-307 EAKDQQG
+307 EAKDEQG

-326 YEGDDFSALLNYHTR
+326 YEGDDFTALLNYHTR

-352 NVIESGSNELVDN
+352 NVIEAGSNDLVDN
-365 YEHDVVYQDAGARS
+365 YEHDVVYQDAASRS

-386 GMSLRLEWDLENHT
+386 GASLKLEWDISDEYTL
-400 ITSISA
+400 TSISG

-414 RGDIDGGYGAVF
+414 RADIDGGYGGYTIDDVAV
-426 LPDYMGPGFI
+426 DMGPGVI
-436 PFPSE
+436 PFSSE
-441 SADGIPEQDQITQEL
+441 SADGIPDHDQLTQEL
-456 RLSSNFDGDLNYQ
+456 RLASNFSGDFNYQ
-469 VGVFY
+469 VGLFY

-480 IENFSYDTFSSPNA
+480 IENFSYDTANN

-499 YVKQQQD
+499 YVQQQQD

-511 VFGSVDY
+511 IFGSADY
-518 VVSDDLK
+518 IFSDKLK

-532 SDDKKD
+532 SDDEKD

-545 SPVGGGA
+545 SPLSVFGVGP
-552 LFIEQDVSDSHVS
+552 LFIEKEVSDSHVS

-593 QGRILFGDEVTT
+593 QGRILFGDDVTT

-634 YYTMSDQQLTA
+634 YYTMDDQQLTA

-650 NFNRLINADKT
+650 NFNRLVNADKT

-674 SDELNATFNL
+674 SDEFNATFNL
-684 SYNKTELKDNDLA
+684 SYNKTEIKDNDLA
-697 VAVCG
+697 VAVCA
-702 QCTVTDPTFQVAGP
+702 QCTVNDPINSAGL
-716 FGPEARAILDGNSL
+716 AVLDGNSL

-740 TLRYTKELE
+740 TLRYNKELA
-749 DGDFFANGDISYR
+749 DGNFFALGDISYR
-762 SKINMFLYE
+762 SEINMFLYE
-771 SVEFEGKPLTEVGLR
+771 SVEFEGKALTEVGLR
-786 AGYRWAQG
+786 AGYEWAEG
-794 DYEYEV
+794 DYEYQV
-800 AGFVRNL
+800 SAFVRNL
-807 FDEQQAIGAI
+807 FDEQQVIGAV
-817 DFNNNTGIVNEERYV
+817 DFNNNTGIVNEERYI

-838 KFF
+838 NFF